1 MCFIISCSS
10 FVTFWSTEI
19 LVIIEWI
26 MFIWKISISLK
37 EANEKCFMRV
47 TTLFQRFA
55 GETGILNFSRI
66 IKMF

>member
-1 MCFIISCSS
+1 
-10 FVTFWSTEI
+10 
-19 LVIIEWI
+19 

-37 EANEKCFMRV
+37 EDNEKCFMRV